1 MRMRWNRTRTSLDFE
16 AIKVENFVDGLRG
29 VDMGRSME
37 LVRSMKVTGLVG
49 SDGGGDSLIPKT
61 LFRQANLA
69 GTS

>member
-1 MRMRWNRTRTSLDFE
+1 
-16 AIKVENFVDGLRG
+16 
-29 VDMGRSME
+29 MGRSME
-37 LVRSMKVTGLVG
+37 LVRSMKVTGLVA